1 MTYFKRENSPQLLAK
16 NIPMTDNIGTPVRL
30 SDFLTHAWAIANNRA
45 RELGWILGDGRS
57 RPATLRAATY
67 RSAT

>member
-30 SDFLTHAWAIANNRA
+30 SDFLSHAWAIANDRA
-45 RELGWILGDGRS
+45 RDLGWIK
-57 RPATLRAATY
+57 
-67 RSAT
+67 